1 MATNYQR
8 PGPAL
13 VKCASGKKSLPRFL
27 VFARIQ
33 SVIPRTTMSDFEY
46 DVVIIGGG
54 PAGATP
60 AILLAQ
66 KGHRVLVL
74 EREKF
79 PRFRI
84 GESLLPYSMGAF
96 DRLGVREALKARAMP
111 KNGAE
116 IATACGT
123 RQIQF
128 YFKNGFRLKHGDAFQ
143 MERAEL
149 DQVLL
154 DRARQ
159 VGAEVREEV
168 HVESAE
174 FHPDGVTI
182 QTNKGPVRA
191 KYVIDGSGRH
201 SILGTQL
208 GLRRPYAHLKKFSC
222 FGHFEGVQRDEGI
235 NGTLTRLVRG
245 EGFWFWLIPLDERRT
260 SVGLVLNLGTFRA
273 RKLSPEAMLDAA
285 IAASPLMRERMKSA
299 TRIGN
304 VHTASD
310 YSFRNERFTGDRWI
324 LTGDAAGFIDP
335 IFSTGVFLAIH
346 SGEHAADALH
356 RVLSN
361 PAARPKLFAH
371 YEKAVGAIMD
381 KYLRFVNAWYEPQ
394 FIEVFTT
401 PAKRLQLAA
410 AVNAV
415 LAGHVGFSWGIW
427 WRMELFYLVCRLQKK
442 WPLCPRITHRISL
455 EPLAA

>member
-1 MATNYQR
+1 
-8 PGPAL
+8 
-13 VKCASGKKSLPRFL
+13 
-27 VFARIQ
+27 
-33 SVIPRTTMSDFEY
+33 MSDHEY
-46 DVVIIGGG
+46 DVAIIGGG

-66 KGHRVLVL
+66 KGRRVVVL

-96 DRLGVREALKARAMP
+96 DRLGVREILRQKAMP

-123 RQIQF
+123 RQVKF
-128 YFKNGFRLKHGDAFQ
+128 FFKDGFRLKHGDAFQ
-143 MERAEL
+143 MERAAF

-154 DRARQ
+154 DRARE
-159 VGAEVREEV
+159 VGAEVREGV
-168 HVESAE
+168 HVERADLRS
-174 FHPDGVTI
+174 DGVTLH
-182 QTNKGPVRA
+182 TNEGTVRA
-191 KYVIDGSGRH
+191 RYVIDGSGRH
-201 SILGTQL
+201 SILGSQL
-208 GLRRPYAHLKKFSC
+208 GLRRPYAHLQKFSC
-222 FGHFEGVQRDEGI
+222 FGHYEGVQRDEGI
-235 NGTLTRLVRG
+235 DGTLTRHVRG
-245 EGFWFWLIPLDERRT
+245 EGFWCWLIPLDAQRT
-260 SVGLVLNLGTFRA
+260 SVGLVMEAATFRT

-285 IAASPLMRERMKSA
+285 IAACPLMRERMQHSTLLGKVQSA
-299 TRIGN
+299 G
-304 VHTASD
+304 D

-346 SGEHAADALH
+346 SGERAADAIDL
-356 RVLSN
+356 VLSD
-361 PAARPKLFAH
+361 ATKQTRLFAA
-371 YEKAVGAIMD
+371 YEKNLGGIMD
-381 KYLRFVNAWYEPQ
+381 KYLRFVTAWYEPQ
-394 FIEVFTT
+394 FIEVFST

-427 WRMELFYLVCRLQKK
+427 WRMELFYLVVRLQKK
-442 WPLCPRITHRISL
+442 WPLCPRITERISL
-455 EPLAA
+455 EV